1 MLSAETLRP
10 SDLNDRQLEAW
21 KAMAAATPAF
31 RSPLLAPEF
40 AQAVGRAR
48 RDAAVAVFQRD
59 GRTVGFLAHHRAWGG
74 YARPIGAP
82 FSDYHALIT
91 APGEGIEVAE
101 ALAAA
106 RLQRFRFSSVADP
119 AGAFRPSAQ
128 KQHEGWA
135 VDLAGR
141 TPEQYVEA
149 LRSRNPRN
157 VRQWRQLANKI
168 ERELGEI
175 EFTAGDSSREAYDA
189 MMGWKSAQL
198 RRSGLHDVLQ
208 PRWVRT
214 LMDDLFARQG
224 EEFGGLLLTLR
235 AGGRLLAADFGFRGN
250 GVFHQWITAYDP
262 EHAPYGP
269 GRILLT
275 RALAS
280 LPSLGLDV
288 LDLGPTTT
296 RLKQSVVLEP
306 KTVFAGVAHG
316 HPRAASPWRSVE
328 GLLGP
333 ARGALV
339 RKVQSRLDH
348 IAAVE
353 PSTLGR
359 VRGILGALAAAPRR
373 LGAAPGTAE
382 A

>member
-1 MLSAETLRP
+1 MLRVQVLRP
-10 SDLNDRQLEAW
+10 SELNERQIGAW
-21 KAMAAATPAF
+21 RGMAAANPAF
-31 RSPLLAPEF
+31 RSPLLSPEF

-48 RDAAVAVFQRD
+48 GDARVAVFERD
-59 GRTVGFLAHHRAWGG
+59 GRTVGVLAHHRAWNG

-91 APGEGIEVAE
+91 APGERLDTAE

-106 RLQRFRFSSVADP
+106 RIERFRFSSAVDP
-119 AGAFRPSAQ
+119 TDALRAAAE

-141 TPEQYVEA
+141 TPDEYVEA
-149 LRSRNPRN
+149 LRTRNPRN

-198 RRSGLHDVLQ
+198 RRSGLHDVLR
-208 PRWVRT
+208 PRWVQA

-224 EEFGGLLLTLR
+224 QEFGGLLLTLR
-235 AGGRLLAADFGFRGN
+235 AGGRLLAADFGLRGN

-269 GRILLT
+269 GRTLLT
-275 RALAS
+275 RAIAA
-280 LPSLGLDV
+280 LPSLGLEV

-306 KTVFAGVAHG
+306 KTVLAGVAHARK
-316 HPRAASPWRSVE
+316 PAASPWRSVE

-333 ARGALV
+333 DRGALV
-339 RKVQSRLDH
+339 RKVQNRLDH
-348 IAAVE
+348 IAATE
-353 PSTLGR
+353 PSMLGR
-359 VRGILGALAAAPRR
+359 VGGVIGALAAAPRR
-373 LGAAPGTAE
+373 LAPAQGAAE